1 MEYSECLVNVTF
13 HFFVQY
19 FLLLIIVFPISTK
32 SFPKTI
38 HVKGLVKDF
47 LPCKQRMLT
56 ECCILLIYQ
65 LMDSARL
72 TAYHKPLHTKVTH
85 LTFLLKP
92 QQSTEKREKRF
103 YLIGFL
109 KVEICH
115 AVSVKSE
122 LTYFFNYQ
130 TSSLLV

>member
-1 MEYSECLVNVTF
+1 MTIEWPCNLTILYLIFFISGIKIISSWLVWINELVQVKHLKLCMEYSECLVNVTF

-56 ECCILLIYQ
+56 ESCILLIYQ

-92 QQSTEKREKRF
+92 
-103 YLIGFL
+103 
-109 KVEICH
+109 
-115 AVSVKSE
+115 
-122 LTYFFNYQ
+122 
-130 TSSLLV
+130 